1 MYRVFCLFKQYMTDS
16 KERSKEINTFLIYLC
31 EMKHFTKKKNK
42 HLALINQALLLKKS
56 FTFSFLVSL
65 FLLFFFALSL
75 QKEYKRDLEQE
86 VKGRGL
92 SGVGLEE
99 TPELL
104 RVRKANQILNQVN

>member
-1 MYRVFCLFKQYMTDS
+1 MWNEALHKEKEQTFGFNQSSITFKKIIYVF
-16 KERSKEINTFLIYLC
+16 I
-31 EMKHFTKKKNK
+31 
-42 HLALINQALLLKKS
+42 
-56 FTFSFLVSL
+56 FSFPVFAL
-65 FLLFFFALSL
+65 FFALSL

>member
-1 MYRVFCLFKQYMTDS
+1 MYRVFCLFKQYLADS

-42 HLALINQALLLKKS
+42 HLALINQALHLKKS

-65 FLLFFFALSL
+65 FLLFFALSL

>member
-1 MYRVFCLFKQYMTDS
+1 MYRVFCLFKQYMADS

-42 HLALINQALLLKKS
+42 HLALINQS
-56 FTFSFLVSL
+56 VSL

>member
-1 MYRVFCLFKQYMTDS
+1 
-16 KERSKEINTFLIYLC
+16 
-31 EMKHFTKKKNK
+31 MKHFTKKKNK
-42 HLALINQALLLKKS
+42 HLALINQALHFKKIIYV
-56 FTFSFLVSL
+56 FIFSFPV
-65 FLLFFFALSL
+65 FAFFALSL

>member
-1 MYRVFCLFKQYMTDS
+1 MYRVFCLFKQYMADS

-42 HLALINQALLLKKS
+42 HLALINQALLLKKIIYV
-56 FTFSFLVSL
+56 FIFSFPVFAL
-65 FLLFFFALSL
+65 FFALSL